1 MKIPKSIIVFSIA
14 LTASLH
20 CSTLYG
26 QQGLIPKPL
35 SITSHEGA
43 YTINKNTKIFCTKE
57 ANKTASILAAVLR
70 KSTGYKLPIVEPD
83 DTKGGIHIILTNK
96 IDSLGK
102 EGYRL
107 EVTNQK
113 VILSAA
119 EVAGVFNGSQTL
131 RQLLPPQIESDFI
144 VKNNSWKI
152 PAVSIADK
160 PRYDWRGYMQDVS
173 RTFYNPTV
181 IKKYID
187 VLSLYKI
194 NTLHL
199 HLTDD
204 QGWRIEIKKYPK
216 LTAPQ
221 NTVFQQEDKQPIE
234 RSGFYTQEEIKDI
247 VQYASDRN
255 IKVIPEIDIPGHS
268 WPTILAY
275 PELGVNKKNQPNY
288 VFPFLASWSHW
299 GNQFTPNT
307 LDPTSEKVYEFLDG
321 VFGEIATLFPAD
333 YIHFGGDEVRHST
346 WDAEAHVN
354 EFMKK
359 NGMVNSGEL
368 QNYFVARVSKIIKS
382 KGKKP
387 IGWNDILKD
396 PKGLTKETAIMS
408 WLGDEAIKEAAS
420 NQFYTVATPTGPLYL
435 DITQADRNDGTMS
448 DLAYSD
454 INSTEAIYNYD
465 PATTLKPDEEKYVL
479 GIQANMWTAI
489 PQEVKD
495 MNVQNFPRLLA
506 LSEIAWTA
514 KGKRNFENFEKR
526 LEKNY
531 PRLDQLKMD
540 YYHKGGYIFGKWTPK
555 DLTND
560 YKSIEWDVTK
570 KVYTEGRITSGF
582 FFTEGKSFMN
592 IRKVG
597 LYANGKLISEDIHE
611 GLADKFRGTHK
622 TKTFQYYL
630 EVKKYDPKAK
640 YTVKAEVSGQNGTD
654 SYGNFT
660 FNLSPYKPFTVA
672 ETK

>member
-1 MKIPKSIIVFSIA
+1 MRISKSILAFSIV
-14 LTASLH
+14 LTTAFH
-20 CSTLYG
+20 YPTLYG
-26 QQGLIPKPL
+26 QQALIPKPL
-35 SITSHEGA
+35 SITTHEGS
-43 YTINKNTKIFCTKE
+43 YIINKNTKIFSAKE
-57 ANKTASILAAVLR
+57 ANKTTSILAAVLR
-70 KSTGYKLPIVEPD
+70 KSTGYKLPIVKPD
-83 DTKGGIHIILTNK
+83 NTKEGIHIVLTNK
-96 IDSLGK
+96 IDSLGQ
-102 EGYRL
+102 EGYKL
-107 EVTNQK
+107 EVTNK
-113 VILSAA
+113 KITISAYNT
-119 EVAGVFNGSQTL
+119 AGIFNGSQTL
-131 RQLLPPQIESDFI
+131 RQLLPPQIESDLI
-144 VKNNSWKI
+144 VKNKTWEI
-152 PAVSIADK
+152 PAISIVDK

-173 RTFYNPTV
+173 RTFYNPTI

-216 LTAPQ
+216 LTSPQ
-221 NTVFQQEDKQPIE
+221 NTVFQEKDKQPSE

-288 VFPFLASWSHW
+288 VFPFLASWGHW

-307 LDPTSEKVYEFLDG
+307 LDPTSEKVYTFLDD

-346 WDAEAHVN
+346 WDAEAHVK

-359 NGMVNSGEL
+359 NAMANSGEL
-368 QNYFVARVSKIIKS
+368 QNYFVARVSKIIQS

-396 PKGLTKETAIMS
+396 SKALTKETAIMS
-408 WLGDEAIKEAAS
+408 WLGEESIKEAAS
-420 NQFYTVATPTGPLYL
+420 NGFYTVATPTGPLYL

-454 INSTEAIYNYD
+454 INSIEAIYNYE
-465 PATTLKPDEEKYVL
+465 PTTSLKPEEEKYVL
-479 GIQANMWTAI
+479 GIQANMWTAL

-506 LSEIAWTA
+506 LAEIAWTA
-514 KGKRNFENFEKR
+514 KDKRNFTDFEQR
-526 LEKNY
+526 LDKNY
-531 PRLDQLKMD
+531 PRLDLLKMD
-540 YYHKGGYIFGKWTPK
+540 YYHKGGYISGKWSPK
-555 DLTND
+555 DLSNE
-560 YKSIEWDVTK
+560 YKNIEWDVTK
-570 KVYTEGRITSGF
+570 KVYTEGRIQSGF
-582 FFTEGKSFMN
+582 YFTEGKSFMN
-592 IRKVG
+592 IKKVG
-597 LYANGKLISEDIHE
+597 LYADGKLISEDIHQ
-611 GLADKFRGTHK
+611 GLADKFRGTNK
-622 TKTFQYYL
+622 TKTFQYHL

-640 YTVKAEVSGQNGTD
+640 YTIKAEVSGQNGTD

-660 FNLSPYKPFTVA
+660 FNLNPYKPFTVA
-672 ETK
+672 EPK

>member
-1 MKIPKSIIVFSIA
+1 
-14 LTASLH
+14 
-20 CSTLYG
+20 
-26 QQGLIPKPL
+26 
-35 SITSHEGA
+35 
-43 YTINKNTKIFCTKE
+43 
-57 ANKTASILAAVLR
+57 
-70 KSTGYKLPIVEPD
+70 
-83 DTKGGIHIILTNK
+83 
-96 IDSLGK
+96 
-102 EGYRL
+102 
-107 EVTNQK
+107 
-113 VILSAA
+113 
-119 EVAGVFNGSQTL
+119 
-131 RQLLPPQIESDFI
+131 
-144 VKNNSWKI
+144 
-152 PAVSIADK
+152 
-160 PRYDWRGYMQDVS
+160 MQDVS
-173 RTFYNPTV
+173 RTFYSPTV

-221 NTVFQQEDKQPIE
+221 NTVFQEADKQPIE

-359 NGMVNSGEL
+359 NGMANSGEL

-396 PKGLTKETAIMS
+396 PKSLTKETAIMS

-465 PATTLKPDEEKYVL
+465 PATALNPDEEKYVL

-514 KGKRNFENFEKR
+514 KGKRNFANFEKR

-570 KVYTEGRITSGF
+570 KVYTEGRIISGF
-582 FFTEGKSFMN
+582 FYTEGKSFMN

-597 LYANGKLISEDIHE
+597 LYANGKLISEDIHQ
-611 GLADKFRGTHK
+611 GLADKFRGTNK
-622 TKTFQYYL
+622 TKTFQYHL